1 MDWVFYIEH
10 MIVQWG
16 AFGVFWGSV
25 LEEVFVFIPSSLVQS
40 GAGFF
45 LLSGN
50 LLSFVS
56 ILELLGYVV
65 IPATLGVTLG
75 SLPVYYIA
83 YYGGYP
89 ALKKWGKY
97 FLIKESYI
105 TRAEE
110 YTEKNRHIIVSFGL
124 LRVIP
129 IIPSSV
135 ASALAGLIR
144 MKIGPYLISTA
155 GGVFVRALYLGI
167 VGWVAGSLY
176 KDVMNGGGAL
186 TGLGVME
193 GILLLLLIIS
203 YGISRYTKKKKA
215 RRSQEND

>member
-1 MDWVFYIEH
+1 MDWMLYIEH

-25 LEEVFVFIPSSLVQS
+25 LEEVIVFIPSSLVQS

-50 LLSFVS
+50 PFSFVS
-56 ILELLGYVV
+56 VLELFGYVV
-65 IPATLGVTLG
+65 LPATLGVTLG

-83 YYGGYP
+83 FYGGYP

-110 YTEKNRHIIVSFGL
+110 YAKKDRHIIVSMGL

-176 KDVMNGGGAL
+176 KDMMNDGGAL

-193 GILLLLLIIS
+193 GILLLLIVIG
-203 YGISRYTKKKKA
+203 YGISRYAKKKKA
-215 RRSQEND
+215 RRAQENN